1 MDPEVLAEAKDF
13 VSSGIEKFAGGA
25 SGLDTM
31 VSFGFQSNLI
41 LASMQIRKR
50 IYGPAVWPSLALCD
64 GRGFLLRGNETGEI
78 YLVYVLCWQVGRAT
92 L

>member
-31 VSFGFQSNLI
+31 VSFSFQNNFIFSKHAN
-41 LASMQIRKR
+41 S
-50 IYGPAVWPSLALCD
+50 
-64 GRGFLLRGNETGEI
+64 
-78 YLVYVLCWQVGRAT
+78 
-92 L
+92 

>member
-31 VSFGFQSNLI
+31 VSLDF
-41 LASMQIRKR
+41 KR
-50 IYGPAVWPSLALCD
+50 DLFFSKHANS
-64 GRGFLLRGNETGEI
+64 
-78 YLVYVLCWQVGRAT
+78 
-92 L
+92 

>member
-41 LASMQIRKR
+41 FSKHANS
-50 IYGPAVWPSLALCD
+50 
-64 GRGFLLRGNETGEI
+64 
-78 YLVYVLCWQVGRAT
+78 
-92 L
+92 